1 MLTIRFFLLLI
12 LAIGWVSLQA
22 QDIKKWTDENG
33 KVHYGDIIGYSQK
46 VEILEVNDPVP
57 EVTEGEKL
65 MRLKNDLYFEEL
77 EIKRKEK
84 LLDYRQALVK
94 KQKQQRKD
102 KNKAEKKLDSDR
114 RACIKAKLKIEDI
127 KDDLREGY
135 STKRGVQLEKKRR
148 QQQRRVDAYC

>member
-1 MLTIRFFLLLI
+1 MLTIRYFLLLI
-12 LAIGWVSLQA
+12 LAISWVSLQA
-22 QDIKKWTDENG
+22 EDIKKWTDENG
-33 KVHYGDIIGYSQK
+33 KVHYGDIIGHSQK
-46 VEILEVNDPVP
+46 VEILEVSDPVP

-65 MRLKNDLYFEEL
+65 MRLKNDLYFEKL

-102 KNKAEKKLDSDR
+102 KNKAEKKLHSDR

-148 QQQRRVDAYC
+148 QQQRRVDVYC

>member
-1 MLTIRFFLLLI
+1 MLTLRFFLLMI
-12 LAIGWVSLQA
+12 LATGWVSLQA
-22 QDIKKWTDENG
+22 EDIKKWTDENG
-33 KVHYGDIIGYSQK
+33 KVHYGDIIGHSQK
-46 VEILEVNDPVP
+46 VEILEINDPAP

-65 MRLKNDLYFEEL
+65 MRLKNDLYYEEL
-77 EIKRKEK
+77 DIKRKEQQLAYK
-84 LLDYRQALVK
+84 QAMAK
-94 KQKQQRKD
+94 KQKQQHKD
-102 KNKAEKKLDSDR
+102 EKKAEKKLNSDR